1 MRFLRCGGN
10 NYCLYINVCY
20 NRNLNNKEQIMELK
34 NIHVQ
39 LDMDLYEQV
48 KKLADNEK
56 RTFRAT
62 LQILLSEALE
72 AKGCEA

>member
-1 MRFLRCGGN
+1 
-10 NYCLYINVCY
+10 
-20 NRNLNNKEQIMELK
+20 MELK

-48 KKLADNEK
+48 KKLADDEK

-72 AKGCEA
+72 AKRCEA